1 MALQI
6 TWSAL
11 FLSSGLKMGKE
22 WWGDCPLARAAICRI
37 CHIDFSIGANE
48 EFFFIM
54 FFYVKFV
61 ACDIAFVACD
71 IACDIAFVAYKIAF
85 VANFQKP

>member
-1 MALQI
+1 
-6 TWSAL
+6 
-11 FLSSGLKMGKE
+11 MGKE
-22 WWGDCPLARAAICRI
+22 WWGDCPLARAAICCI

-48 EFFFIM
+48 DFFLIC
-54 FFYVKFV
+54 FFNVKFV

-71 IACDIAFVAYKIAF
+71 IACDIAFVAYEIAF

>member
-1 MALQI
+1 MALRI
-6 TWSAL
+6 TWLAL

-48 EFFFIM
+48 DFFFNM
-54 FFYVKFV
+54 FF
-61 ACDIAFVACD
+61 
-71 IACDIAFVAYKIAF
+71 
-85 VANFQKP
+85 